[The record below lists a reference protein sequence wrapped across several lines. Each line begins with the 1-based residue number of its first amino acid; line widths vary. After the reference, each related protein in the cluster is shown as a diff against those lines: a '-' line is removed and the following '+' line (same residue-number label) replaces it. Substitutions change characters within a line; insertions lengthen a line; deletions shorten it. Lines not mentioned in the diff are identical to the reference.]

1 MLTIDQVAAMH
12 GFSAPTVYGWTRQ
25 MCVDG
30 LPVLPVVKYANRVRV
45 RASDAA
51 QVPERLGLRL
61 RRPSSF
67 FCGEVS
73 GS

>member
-1 MLTIDQVAAMH
+1 MMTIDQVAKLH
-12 GFSAPTVYGWTRQ
+12 GFSAQTVYGWTRQ
-25 MCVDG
+25 TCVDG
-30 LPVLPVVKYANRVRV
+30 LPVLQVVKYANRVRV

-51 QVPERLGLRL
+51 QVPERLLLRL
-61 RRPSSF
+61 RRLSSF

>member
-1 MLTIDQVAAMH
+1 MLTIDEVAAMH

-25 MCVDG
+25 ICVDG
-30 LPVLPVVKYANRVRV
+30 LPVLPVVKYAYRVRV
-45 RASDAA
+45 HPSDAA
-51 QVPERLGLRL
+51 QVPERLAMRL

-73 GS
+73 GL